1 MTCVAAQPLLH
12 AYLDGELDLTAS
24 LGIEQH
30 LGSCLECSAAYRKLE
45 LLRAEIADADLDFAS
60 DAVLQRLRASTQ
72 PKERKSAWRT
82 PAYLAAAAAVLVL
95 AFLLPGRFTAG
106 RASTDREI
114 VDSHLRSLLGDHLID
129 IPSSDR
135 HTVKPW
141 FQGKLEFAPPVPD
154 LSAKGFTLVG
164 GRLDVIDTRKVAA
177 LVYKR
182 RDHVINLWISQGDA
196 GQGESEVGGYHL
208 IRWSKDG
215 MTWRAVSDLD
225 AAELRTFAAAIRA
238 H

>member
-1 MTCVAAQPLLH
+1 MTCVEAQPLLH

-30 LGSCLECSAAYRKLE
+30 LEACRECSAAYRKLE
-45 LLRAEIADADLDFAS
+45 LLRVEIADADLDFAS
-60 DAVLQRLRASTQ
+60 DAVLQRLRASTE
-72 PKERKSAWRT
+72 PKERRFAWRT
-82 PAYLAAAAAVLVL
+82 PAFLAAAAAVLVV
-95 AFLLPGRFTAG
+95 AFLLPGR
-106 RASTDREI
+106 RSTDREI

-141 FQGKLEFAPPVPD
+141 FQGKIDFAPPVPD
-154 LSAKGFTLVG
+154 LTAEGFVLVG

-182 RDHVINLWISQGDA
+182 REHVINLWISQGDA
-196 GQGESEVGGYHL
+196 GQGESEVGGYHVL
-208 IRWSKDG
+208 RWSKDG
-215 MTWRAVSDLD
+215 LTWRAVSDLD
-225 AAELRTFAAAIRA
+225 VAELRTFATTIRNR
-238 H
+238 

>member
-1 MTCVAAQPLLH
+1 MTCVEAQPLLD

-30 LGSCLECSAAYRKLE
+30 LESCGECSAAYRKLE

-60 DAVLQRLRASTQ
+60 DAVLQRLRASTE
-72 PKERKSAWRT
+72 PRGRRFAWRG
-82 PAYLAAAAAVLVL
+82 PAFLAAAAAVLVV
-95 AFLLPGRFTAG
+95 AFLLPGR
-106 RASTDREI
+106 RSTDREI

-141 FQGKLEFAPPVPD
+141 FQGKIDFAPPVPD
-154 LSAKGFTLVG
+154 LTTEGFVLVG

-182 RDHVINLWISQGDA
+182 REHVINLWISQGDA

-208 IRWSKDG
+208 MRWSKDG
-215 MTWRAVSDLD
+215 LTWRAVSDLD
-225 AAELRTFAAAIRA
+225 VAELRTFATTIRNR
-238 H
+238 